1 MIVIKSISEVRRHI
15 ETLRGGGR
23 TIGFVP
29 TMGALHEGHRSLLD
43 RSHSRT
49 DVTVMSIFVN
59 PAQFGPR
66 EDLAKYPRMFDKDC
80 AMAETAGCAIVFAP
94 SAEAMYPPA
103 YRTYVTVEELGGR
116 LCGVSRPMHFRGVTT
131 VVLKFFNIMRPDVAY
146 FGQKDAQQAII
157 IKRMVEDLN
166 VPVRVEVCETVR
178 EADGLAMSS
187 RNAYLTPLE
196 RKAAPCIYE
205 GLRAAATLFEHGE
218 RDGATLVRA
227 VESSI
232 QSQAPIISGEY
243 IELVDTVTLQPL
255 SAIRSAG
262 LLAVACRTSE
272 SNTRLIDNIV
282 IGGSL

>member
-15 ETLRGGGR
+15 ETLRDGGR
-23 TIGFVP
+23 TVGFVP

-43 RSHSRT
+43 RSRSRV

-59 PAQFGPR
+59 PAQFGPN
-66 EDLAKYPRMFDKDC
+66 EDLAKYPRIFDNDC
-80 AMAETAGCAIVFAP
+80 AMAEAAGCAIVFAP
-94 SAEAMYPPA
+94 SVEAMYPPA
-103 YRTYVTVEELGGR
+103 YRTYVTVDDLGNR
-116 LCGVSRPMHFRGVTT
+116 LCGITRPTHFRGVTT
-131 VVLKFFNIMRPDVAY
+131 VVLKFFNIIRPDVAY

-166 VPVRVEVCETVR
+166 IPVRVEVCETVR

-196 RKAAPCIYE
+196 RKAAPCICK
-205 GLRAAATLFEHGE
+205 GLRAAAALFERGE
-218 RDGATLVRA
+218 RDGAMLARA

-232 QSQAPIISGEY
+232 ESQAPIISGEY